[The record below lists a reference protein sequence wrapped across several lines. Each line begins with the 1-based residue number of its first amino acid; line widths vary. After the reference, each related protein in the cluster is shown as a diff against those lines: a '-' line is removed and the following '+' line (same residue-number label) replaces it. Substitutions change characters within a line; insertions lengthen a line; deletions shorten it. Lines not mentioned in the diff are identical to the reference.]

1 MKKLLLSFVFLLVLA
16 GLVNGAIS
24 YTASTTSLSVSGQE
38 DLTFVRN
45 ISFTNTGTSAADNLN
60 IGSTFTYVQANF
72 QDKQGD
78 LITFTR
84 SPNPLAVTFG
94 TTGALALTVNI
105 AENVKVGTYTGN
117 LDFSVSDGT
126 NASLFTLPVTLRV
139 DPEMCK
145 DGRVSDGTQDN
156 DISAGDLQIDISEPD
171 DGDNFGPGD
180 EIKLDVNVEN
190 NADTDLDVVVEARL
204 YNIDQDS
211 EIATVESD
219 SVDIDEDKD
228 EDIELTL
235 KVPTSDSDLDEDDD
249 FVLFIKVYEDGDEDQ
264 YCNYD
269 ALDMDFERDSN
280 DVAVN
285 SVTVNPSVAMCS
297 DTVNVAVEVQNVGTN
312 DQDSVQVTVKET
324 SLGMEL
330 RSEVFSLDE
339 FDKSDDT
346 ALKAFTFEIPS
357 NAKGGDYFLDTRV
370 FFRSSSSDSILTKLT
385 LTSCQG
391 PLTSEDVLSLTQ
403 STFTATQGSV
413 FTVPLTLKNPGSQT
427 VTFSV
432 DVVADNGWADSST
445 ERISVAGGEET
456 TVYAYLTPK
465 PSLSSGVYTA
475 TVNVKQDST
484 VVATEKVTV
493 NVGSQGPTGGT
504 TYQPSVTASGVWRN
518 LSQSTAFWIAAVVI
532 IFTLVVYVLSALLR
546 PK

>member
-16 GLVNGAIS
+16 GLVNGAFTTS
-24 YTASTTSLSVSGQE
+24 PTSLSVSGQE
-38 DLTFVRN
+38 DLTFTRN
-45 ISFTNTGTSAADNLN
+45 ISVVTDVAPADNLVFASN
-60 IGSTFTYVQANF
+60 YLTYTQTNF
-72 QDKQGD
+72 EDKQGD
-78 LITFTR
+78 KITFTFTQLGTV
-84 SPNPLAVTFG
+84 NAG
-94 TTGALALTVNI
+94 TTAPFTLTTNI
-105 AENVKVGTYTGN
+105 AENVKVGTYTGT
-117 LDFSVSDGT
+117 LT
-126 NASLFTLPVTLRV
+126 LTASEQATPATTHTSQIPVTVRV

-180 EIKLDVNVEN
+180 EIRLDVNVEN

-413 FTVPLTLKNPGSQT
+413 FTIPLTLKNPGSQT

-504 TYQPSVTASGVWRN
+504 TYQPSITASGVWRN

>member
-24 YTASTTSLSVSGQE
+24 YTASPTSLSVSGQE

-413 FTVPLTLKNPGSQT
+413 FTIPLTLKNPGSQT

-504 TYQPSVTASGVWRN
+504 TYQPSITASGVWRN

>member
-24 YTASTTSLSVSGQE
+24 YTASPTSLSVSGQE